1 VLVRA
6 GRDRALLNSENH
18 LFVTMCAGRELGTY
32 QVELSSK
39 MQMRKINGSSCLSRR
54 LGRKALI
61 TRQADGL
68 GYGMGHLR
76 RP

>member
-1 VLVRA
+1 
-6 GRDRALLNSENH
+6 
-18 LFVTMCAGRELGTY
+18 MCAGRELGTY

-54 LGRKALI
+54 WGRKALI